1 MDKYTVLFYETRK
14 QQIEVQAESEQDA
27 VAQIMAWQKEG
38 KLKPGEICG
47 TDYDVLDSQPIRSEG
62 QRQYVILQLN
72 RTNSVYAFCHY
83 SFLQQKGVKLDAS
96 CYDSVY
102 KGIMVDGMNLE
113 SLYAMFN
120 INRPEDFKGHS
131 LSVSDVIVLHDGA
144 SKTAHFVDSFG
155 FKELPDFFDTPV
167 KAKESPE
174 IPANDTVKRTVPNEE
189 RT

>member
-14 QQIEVQAESEQDA
+14 QQIEVQAKSEQDA
-27 VAQIMAWQKEG
+27 VSQIMAWQKEG

-62 QRQYVILQLN
+62 QRQYEILQLS
-72 RTNSVYAFCHY
+72 RANSIYAFCNY
-83 SFLQQKGVKLDAS
+83 SFLQQKGVRLDAS

-102 KGIMVDGMNLE
+102 KGIMEDGMNLE

-120 INRPEDFKGHS
+120 INRPEDFRGHS
-131 LSVSDVIVLHDGA
+131 LSVSDVINLHDGA
-144 SKTAHFVDSFG
+144 SKMAHFVDSFG
-155 FKELPDFFDTPV
+155 FKELPEFFDAPV

-174 IPANDTVKRTVPNEE
+174 IPANNTIKRTMPNKE